1 MGPQSDRPQPHIS
14 HSTIISPTSPAPLL
28 PLAPTIPPQAGEKTI
43 AEMRADVTKEL
54 EKAAAAE
61 ESIPLTMSLGLFTVS
76 CAAVR
81 KFVVDHHRNLALEIP
96 KVLARRVRAKG
107 DELKEQFQE
116 IARALHKKPTNV
128 EEVAE
133 LEEYASRDS
142 NRGRGR
148 RPSSSLPRASPPPT
162 PSPLQVRGRPQR
174 PLGRAAAG
182 PEGIGRRQRGARGVG
197 VPDARRDV
205 PGVLEHLGVAEADRR
220 AVQARRRGEHRAAR
234 GVRGGDAGDTAAAL
248 PLVPHPIV

>member
-1 MGPQSDRPQPHIS
+1 MLQ
-14 HSTIISPTSPAPLL
+14 TITAHDGVAAACAATVKAALAAALPTAAEYLALYEQYAPLVKL
-28 PLAPTIPPQAGEKTI
+28 DVPKWIEEYEAGEKTI

-54 EKAAAAE
+54 AKAAAAE
-61 ESIPLTMSLGLFTVS
+61 EAIPLTMSLGLFTVS

-142 NRGRGR
+142 NRGRER
-148 RPSSSLPRASPPPT
+148 RPASLSRASPPHHS
-162 PSPLQVRGRPQR
+162 PSAGTWPASTCPW
-174 PLGRAAAG
+174 PSCSRA
-182 PEGIGRRQRGARGVG
+182 
-197 VPDARRDV
+197 
-205 PGVLEHLGVAEADRR
+205 
-220 AVQARRRGEHRAAR
+220 
-234 GVRGGDAGDTAAAL
+234 
-248 PLVPHPIV
+248 

>member
-1 MGPQSDRPQPHIS
+1 MIPQSDGPQPHIS
-14 HSTIISPTSPAPLL
+14 HSITSPTPASPPSDSR
-28 PLAPTIPPQAGEKTI
+28 PSPPPHPQASEKTI
-43 AEMRADVTKEL
+43 AEMRTDVTKEL

-61 ESIPLTMSLGLFTVS
+61 ETIPLTMSLGLFTVS

-142 NRGRGR
+142 NRGRER
-148 RPSSSLPRASPPPT
+148 RPASRPRAAPPHYF
-162 PSPLQVRGRPQR
+162 PS
-174 PLGRAAAG
+174 AG
-182 PEGIGRRQRGARGVG
+182 TWPA
-197 VPDARRDV
+197 
-205 PGVLEHLGVAEADRR
+205 
-220 AVQARRRGEHRAAR
+220 
-234 GVRGGDAGDTAAAL
+234 
-248 PLVPHPIV
+248 

>member
-1 MGPQSDRPQPHIS
+1 MSPQSDEHAAPHLPQHHAPHV
-14 HSTIISPTSPAPLL
+14 SPTSDSRPSPS
-28 PLAPTIPPQAGEKTI
+28 PPQASEKTI

-61 ESIPLTMSLGLFTVS
+61 EAIPLTMSLGLFTVS

-107 DELKEQFQE
+107 DALKEQFQVTLLPSHTPHATPCLTPIPHPVAMQE

-142 NRGRGR
+142 NRGRER
-148 RPSSSLPRASPPPT
+148 RPASLSRASPPHYSPPAGT
-162 PSPLQVRGRPQR
+162 SPASTSPWPSCS
-174 PLGRAAAG
+174 RA
-182 PEGIGRRQRGARGVG
+182 
-197 VPDARRDV
+197 
-205 PGVLEHLGVAEADRR
+205 
-220 AVQARRRGEHRAAR
+220 
-234 GVRGGDAGDTAAAL
+234 
-248 PLVPHPIV
+248 